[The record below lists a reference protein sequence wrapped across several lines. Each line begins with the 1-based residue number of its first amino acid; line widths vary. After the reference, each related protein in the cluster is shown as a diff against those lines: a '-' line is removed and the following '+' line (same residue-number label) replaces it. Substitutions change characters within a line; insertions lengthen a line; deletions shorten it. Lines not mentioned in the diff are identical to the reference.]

1 MNDLL
6 PNINPE
12 EKLLLSLCRLDF
24 NEEQKAEIGD
34 LIKKIKDWDRFVKL
48 VNDHGII
55 ALTAYNIR
63 EIGLADHV
71 PESSMKILENGH
83 MRSLIRNTWLVERWK
98 EVNKILS
105 EAGIKHVL
113 LKGMALEHTVYGSK
127 GLRQMNDNDILIKKE
142 EALRAWTILQS
153 HGFIPEI
160 IKSPLHRKIISETG
174 KHLPTLRKEGYAV
187 EIHIRLF
194 HDPVKDARLDEAID
208 KALKIEIDGSGAFI
222 LENEIHLEYL
232 KYHNRYHL
240 SAGRSQLRLILDM
253 NLLYTGS
260 IHPLPEGF
268 ILNPHWKQKVRQNKN
283 SYISHYFSLPPD
295 VRLRY
300 LIGDIF
306 PSLRWM
312 KQRHHCGSVKALLY
326 YPQRLGKLVWLME
339 GMTA

>member
-6 PNINPE
+6 PNLNPE

-34 LIKKIKDWDRFVKL
+34 LMKKIKDWDHFVKL

-83 MRSLIRNTWLVERWK
+83 MKSLIRNTWLVERWK

-142 EALRAWTILQS
+142 EALRAWTILQR

-194 HDPVKDARLDEAID
+194 RDPVKDARLEEAIN
-208 KALKIEIDGSGAFI
+208 KAVEIDIDGSGAFI
-222 LENEIHLEYL
+222 PENEIHLEYL
-232 KYHNRYHL
+232 KYHNQDHL
-240 SAGRSQLRLILDM
+240 SAGQIPVKTFTRYESSFTRKYASITRG
-253 NLLYTGS
+253 LYS
-260 IHPLPEGF
+260 
-268 ILNPHWKQKVRQNKN
+268 
-283 SYISHYFSLPPD
+283 
-295 VRLRY
+295 
-300 LIGDIF
+300 
-306 PSLRWM
+306 
-312 KQRHHCGSVKALLY
+312 
-326 YPQRLGKLVWLME
+326 
-339 GMTA
+339 